1 MLTTI
6 KNIEIRHH
14 YQLAFP
20 SLRIK
25 FINLMNH
32 EEDTRIIERQIGE
45 ESGIKKGIEIGK
57 IQGIEM
63 GSRKMIKS
71 MHNSKLSIK
80 KICEITKMTEKEIM
94 SILNI
99 KSN

>member
-1 MLTTI
+1 
-6 KNIEIRHH
+6 
-14 YQLAFP
+14 
-20 SLRIK
+20 
-25 FINLMNH
+25 MNH